1 MEKNKFERVGSLIN
15 CGKIKELSQLW
26 DYISKEDLAHSM
38 SIETMT
44 FEKLLED
51 PGAITYDFII
61 KIGKVLHCDESLL
74 GYMILDY
81 WELKF
86 GNSAY

>member
-15 CGKIKELSQLW
+15 CGIIKELSQLW
-26 DYISKEDLAHSM
+26 DYISKEDLAHSLR
-38 SIETMT
+38 IETTT

-51 PGAITYDFII
+51 PGEITYDFII
-61 KIGKVLHCDESLL
+61 KIGKVLHCDGSLL

-81 WELKF
+81 WKRKF